1 MSCARYYPPPA
12 IAGRDFMLDT
22 LRRIIQEVNTAPDL
36 DQALGIIVQRV
47 RDSVGVD
54 VASVYLKDADN
65 GQYVLSATE
74 GLRKNAVGNVR
85 LNSKEGLVGMVGE
98 REEPVNLEDAP
109 SHPRYRFASETG
121 ENPYHAFLGVPIIQ
135 HGTVLGVLVVRQ
147 RQHRRFAE
155 EEEAFLVTL
164 AAQLAGAITH
174 AGASGDISHALQT
187 NEHVSAAL
195 KGVPGAPGVAT
206 GQALV
211 VYPPAN
217 LEAIPDRVITDIE
230 AEIKTFQAA
239 VNEVQDDIRDDANR
253 MSSIL
258 PAEELA
264 LFDALLLMLG
274 GDSLRGETIE
284 LIRAGNWA
292 PAALRETIR
301 QHVQVFESMEDSY
314 MRERASDIRDLGR
327 RILTRI
333 QRDRPVSRVFYAQ
346 TVLVGEEI
354 SVGQLAEV
362 PIESLAGI
370 VSVSGSSSSHVAILA
385 HAMGV
390 PAVMGVEDMPVGR
403 LEGQTIIADGYRGD
417 VFINPSELVRREFMR
432 LQTQESELT
441 KVLKHVSAQ
450 PSVTPDGVNIPLY
463 LNIGLVSSVENELH
477 DNGDGVGLYRTEIPF
492 LMQDRFPGEEL
503 QLRIY
508 RKALEAFAPR
518 PVTLRTLDVGGDKML
533 SYFPVKEDN
542 PFLGWRGIRISL
554 DHPEIFLTQIRAML
568 RASIGL
574 NNLTIMLPMIS
585 TVRELDLALVLINQA
600 HGELLEDG
608 EDVVRPPVGIMIE
621 VPSAVYQISAMAK
634 RVDFFSIGTN
644 DLTQYLL
651 AVDRNNAR
659 VAGLYQTLHPAVL
672 GAIRQVVEQAHA
684 LGKPVSVC
692 GEMAGDPAAVLALMG
707 LGVNSLSMSASNL
720 PRVKWV
726 IRSFTREEARDL
738 LQQAWLLEEPRA
750 IRELYNSVLE
760 QGGLGG
766 LVRAGN

>member
-1 MSCARYYPPPA
+1 
-12 IAGRDFMLDT
+12 MLDI
-22 LRRIIQEVNTAPDL
+22 LRRIIQEVNSAADL
-36 DQALGIIVQRV
+36 DQALDIIVQRV
-47 RDSVGVD
+47 RESVAVD
-54 VASVYLKDADN
+54 VASVYLKTPDSVE
-65 GQYVLSATE
+65 YVLSATE
-74 GLRKNAVGNVR
+74 GLRKDAVGHVR
-85 LNSKEGLVGMVGE
+85 FAASEGLVGMVGE

-109 SHPRYRFASETG
+109 SHPRYRFTSQTG

-164 AAQLAGAITH
+164 AAQLAGAISH
-174 AGASGDISHALQT
+174 AGASGDISHVLQAS
-187 NEHVSAAL
+187 EEVSVTL
-195 KGVPGAPGVAT
+195 KGLPGAPGVAI

-217 LEAIPDRVITDIE
+217 LEAIPDRPVTDAD
-230 AEIKTFQAA
+230 AEIENFRTA
-239 VNEVQDDIRDDANR
+239 VNAVQDDIRDYANR

-264 LFDALLLMLG
+264 LFDALLMMLG
-274 GDSLRGETIE
+274 GDSLIGETVE
-284 LIRAGNWA
+284 RIRAGNWA
-292 PAALRETIR
+292 PGALRETIGE
-301 QHVQVFESMEDSY
+301 HVRVFDSMEDSY

-327 RILTRI
+327 RILTHI
-333 QRDRPVSRVFYAQ
+333 QSDRPAIGTVYPG

-354 SVGQLAEV
+354 SVGQLAEI
-362 PIESLAGI
+362 PHESLAGI

-385 HAMGV
+385 QAMGV

-403 LEGQTIIADGYRGD
+403 LEGQAIIADGYRGD
-417 VFINPSELVRREFMR
+417 VFVNPSALVREEFRR
-432 LQTQESELT
+432 LQGEETQLT
-441 KVLKHVSAQ
+441 EVLQHVSRQ
-450 PSVTPDGVNIPLY
+450 PSVTPDGDNIPLY
-463 LNIGLVSSVENELH
+463 LNIGLVSGVENEVH

-492 LMQDRFPGEEL
+492 LMQDRFPGEEF
-503 QLRIY
+503 QLRTY

-518 PVTLRTLDVGGDKML
+518 PVTLRTLDIGGDKML
-533 SYFPVKEDN
+533 PYFPVMEDN

-554 DHPEIFLTQIRAML
+554 DHPEIFLTQIRAMM
-568 RASIGL
+568 RASVGL
-574 NNLTIMLPMIS
+574 DNLTIMLPMVS
-585 TVRELDLALVLINQA
+585 TVTELDNALVLINQA
-600 HGELLEDG
+600 QGELLEEG
-608 EDVVRPPVGIMIE
+608 EAVVRPPVGIMIE
-621 VPSAVYQISAMAK
+621 VPSAVYQIGAMAK

-651 AVDRNNAR
+651 AVDRNNSR

-672 GAIRQVVEQAHA
+672 GAVKQVIDQAHV

-726 IRSFTREEARDL
+726 IRSFTREEARNL
-738 LQQAWLLEEPRA
+738 LEQAWQLENPREV
-750 IRELYNSVLE
+750 RELYNSVLE

>member
-1 MSCARYYPPPA
+1 
-12 IAGRDFMLDT
+12 MLDI
-22 LRRIIQEVNTAPDL
+22 LRRIIQEVNSAPDL
-36 DQALGIIVQRV
+36 DQALNIIVQRV

-54 VASVYLKDADN
+54 VASVYLKDIEHE
-65 GQYVLSATE
+65 QYVLSATE
-74 GLRKNAVGNVR
+74 GLRKNAVGRVR
-85 LNSKEGLVGMVGE
+85 FGLGEGLVGMVGE
-98 REEPVNLEDAP
+98 REEPVNIEDAP

-135 HGTVLGVLVVRQ
+135 YGTVLGVLVVRQ
-147 RQHRRFAE
+147 REHRRFAE

-174 AGASGDISHALQT
+174 AGASGDISHALQASA
-187 NEHVSAAL
+187 EVSAIL
-195 KGVPGAPGVAT
+195 NGLPGAPGIAS

-217 LEAIPDRVITDIE
+217 LEAIPDRAVTDID
-230 AEIKTFQAA
+230 AEIESFRAA
-239 VNEVQDDIRDDANR
+239 VNAVQDDMRDYANR

-264 LFDALLLMLG
+264 LFDALLMMLG
-274 GDSLRGETIE
+274 GDSLMGETIE
-284 LIRAGNWA
+284 RIRAGNWA
-292 PAALRETIR
+292 AGALRETIG
-301 QHVQVFESMEDSY
+301 QHVRVFESMEDSY

-333 QRDRPVSRVFYAQ
+333 QSDVPGSNVFYPQ
-346 TVLVGEEI
+346 TILVGEEI
-354 SVGQLAEV
+354 SVGQLAEIPV
-362 PIESLAGI
+362 ENLAGI
-370 VSVSGSSSSHVAILA
+370 VSASGSSSSHVAILA

-390 PAVMGVEDMPVGR
+390 PAVMGVADMPVGR
-403 LEGQTIIADGYRGD
+403 LDGQMIIADGYRGD
-417 VFINPSELVRREFMR
+417 VFINPSELVRREYLR
-432 LQTQESELT
+432 LQTEETELT
-441 KVLKHVSAQ
+441 EVLKNISEQ

-463 LNIGLVSSVENELH
+463 LNIGLLSSVENEMH
-477 DNGDGVGLYRTEIPF
+477 ANGDGVGLYRTEIPF

-518 PVTLRTLDVGGDKML
+518 PVSLRTLDVGGDKSL
-533 SYFPVKEDN
+533 PYFPVTEDN

-568 RASIGL
+568 RASVGL
-574 NNLTIMLPMIS
+574 NNLTILLPMIS
-585 TVRELDLALVLINQA
+585 TVTELDQALLLINQA
-600 HGELLEDG
+600 QGELLEEG
-608 EDVVRPPVGIMIE
+608 EPVVRPPVGIMIE
-621 VPSAVYQISAMAK
+621 VPSAVYQVSAMAK

-651 AVDRNNAR
+651 AVDRNNTR

-672 GAIRQVVEQAHA
+672 GAIKQVIDQAHV

-726 IRSFTREEARDL
+726 IRSFTQDEARDL

-766 LVRAGN
+766 LIRPGN

>member
-1 MSCARYYPPPA
+1 
-12 IAGRDFMLDT
+12 MLEI
-22 LRRIIQEVNTAPDL
+22 LRRIIQEVNSAPDL
-36 DQALGIIVQRV
+36 DQALNIIVQRV
-47 RDSVGVD
+47 RESVGVD
-54 VASVYLKDADN
+54 VASVYLKDIEHE
-65 GQYVLSATE
+65 QYVLSATE
-74 GLRKNAVGNVR
+74 GLRKNAVGRVR
-85 LNSKEGLVGMVGE
+85 FDLGQGLVGMVGE
-98 REEPVNLEDAP
+98 REEPVNIEDAP

-135 HGTVLGVLVVRQ
+135 YGTVLGVLVVRQ
-147 RQHRRFAE
+147 REHRRFAE
-155 EEEAFLVTL
+155 QEEAFLVTL

-174 AGASGDISHALQT
+174 AGASGDISHALQASA
-187 NEHVSAAL
+187 EVSAIL
-195 KGVPGAPGVAT
+195 NGLPGAPGIAA

-211 VYPPAN
+211 VYPLAN
-217 LEAIPDRVITDIE
+217 LEVIPDRVITDID
-230 AEIKTFQAA
+230 AEIESFRAA
-239 VNEVQDDIRDDANR
+239 VNAVQDDMRDYANR
-253 MSSIL
+253 MSSVL

-264 LFDALLLMLG
+264 LFDALLMMLG
-274 GDSLRGETIE
+274 GDSLMGETIE
-284 LIRAGNWA
+284 RIRAGNWA
-292 PAALRETIR
+292 AGALRETIG
-301 QHVQVFESMEDSY
+301 QHVRVFESMEDSY

-333 QRDRPVSRVFYAQ
+333 QSDVPGNKVFYPQ
-346 TVLVGEEI
+346 TILVGEEI
-354 SVGQLAEV
+354 SVGQLAEI
-362 PIESLAGI
+362 PAENLAGI
-370 VSVSGSSSSHVAILA
+370 VSASGSSSSHVAILA

-390 PAVMGVEDMPVGR
+390 PAVMGVADMPVGR
-403 LEGQTIIADGYRGD
+403 LDGQMIIADGYRGD
-417 VFINPSELVRREFMR
+417 VFINPSELVRREYLR
-432 LQTQESELT
+432 LQTEETELT
-441 KVLKHVSAQ
+441 EVLKNISEQ

-463 LNIGLVSSVENELH
+463 LNIGLLSSVENELH
-477 DNGDGVGLYRTEIPF
+477 ANGDGVGLYRTEIPF

-518 PVTLRTLDVGGDKML
+518 PVSLRTLDVGGDKSL
-533 SYFPVKEDN
+533 PYFPVTEDN

-568 RASIGL
+568 RASVDL
-574 NNLTIMLPMIS
+574 NNLTILLPMIS
-585 TVRELDLALVLINQA
+585 TVTELDQALLLINQA
-600 HGELLEDG
+600 QGELLEEG
-608 EDVVRPPVGIMIE
+608 EPVVRPPVGIMIE
-621 VPSAVYQISAMAK
+621 VPSAVYQVSAMAK

-651 AVDRNNAR
+651 AVDRNNTR

-672 GAIRQVVEQAHA
+672 GAIKQVIDQAHV

-726 IRSFTREEARDL
+726 IRSFTQDEARDL

-766 LVRAGN
+766 LIRPGN

>member
-1 MSCARYYPPPA
+1 
-12 IAGRDFMLDT
+12 MLDI
-22 LRRIIQEVNTAPDL
+22 LRRIIQEVNSAPDL
-36 DQALGIIVQRV
+36 EQALNIIVQRV
-47 RDSVGVD
+47 RESVGVD
-54 VASVYLKDADN
+54 VASVYLKDIERE
-65 GQYVLSATE
+65 QYVLSATE
-74 GLRKNAVGNVR
+74 GLRKNAVGRVR
-85 LNSKEGLVGMVGE
+85 FGLGEGLVGMVGE
-98 REEPVNLEDAP
+98 REEPVNIEDAP

-135 HGTVLGVLVVRQ
+135 YGTVLGVLVVRQ
-147 RQHRRFAE
+147 REHRRFAE
-155 EEEAFLVTL
+155 DEEAFLVTL

-174 AGASGDISHALQT
+174 AGASGNISHALQAST
-187 NEHVSAAL
+187 DVSAIL
-195 KGVPGAPGVAT
+195 NGLPGAPGIAT

-217 LEAIPDRVITDIE
+217 LEVIPDRVITDID
-230 AEIKTFQAA
+230 AEIESFQNA
-239 VNEVQDDIRDDANR
+239 VNAVQDDMRDYANR

-264 LFDALLLMLG
+264 LFDALLMMLG
-274 GDSLRGETIE
+274 GDSLMGETIE
-284 LIRAGNWA
+284 RIRAGNWA
-292 PAALRETIR
+292 AGALRETIG
-301 QHVQVFESMEDSY
+301 QHVRVFESMDDSY

-333 QRDRPVSRVFYAQ
+333 QSDVPISNDFYPQ
-346 TVLVGEEI
+346 TILVGEEI
-354 SVGQLAEV
+354 SVGQLAEIPV
-362 PIESLAGI
+362 ENLAGI
-370 VSVSGSSSSHVAILA
+370 VSASGSSSSHVAILA

-390 PAVMGVEDMPVGR
+390 PAVMGVADMPVGR
-403 LEGQTIIADGYRGD
+403 LDGQMIIADGYRGD
-417 VFINPSELVRREFMR
+417 VFINPSELVRREYLR
-432 LQTQESELT
+432 LQTEETELT
-441 KVLKHVSAQ
+441 EVLKNISEQ

-463 LNIGLVSSVENELH
+463 LNIGLLSSVENEMH
-477 DNGDGVGLYRTEIPF
+477 ANGDGVGLYRTEIPF

-518 PVTLRTLDVGGDKML
+518 PVSLRTLDVGGDKSL
-533 SYFPVKEDN
+533 PYFPVTEDN

-568 RASIGL
+568 RASVGL
-574 NNLTIMLPMIS
+574 NNLTILLPMIS
-585 TVRELDLALVLINQA
+585 TVSELDQALLLINQA
-600 HGELLEDG
+600 QGELLEEG
-608 EDVVRPPVGIMIE
+608 EQVVRPPVGIMIE

-651 AVDRNNAR
+651 AVDRNNTR

-672 GAIRQVVEQAHA
+672 GAIKQVIDQAHV

-726 IRSFTREEARDL
+726 IRSFTRDEARDL

-766 LVRAGN
+766 LIRPGN

>member
-1 MSCARYYPPPA
+1 
-12 IAGRDFMLDT
+12 MLDT

-36 DQALGIIVQRV
+36 DQALDIIVRRV
-47 RDSVGVD
+47 RESVGVD

-65 GQYVLSATE
+65 GQFVLSATE
-74 GLRKNAVGNVR
+74 GLRKSAIGNVR
-85 LNSKEGLVGMVGE
+85 FNPGEGLVGMVAE
-98 REEPVNLEDAP
+98 REELVNIEDAP
-109 SHPRYRFASETG
+109 SHPRYLFASETG

-135 HGTVLGVLVVRQ
+135 HGTVLGVLVARQ
-147 RQHRRFAE
+147 REYRLFAE
-155 EEEAFLVTL
+155 DEEAFLVTL

-174 AGASGDISHALQT
+174 AGASGEISHMLQAS
-187 NEHVSAAL
+187 EGVSAVL
-195 KGVPGAPGVAT
+195 KGLPGAPGIAI

-211 VYPPAN
+211 AYPPAN
-217 LEAIPDRVITDIE
+217 LEAIPDRAVTDID
-230 AEIKTFQAA
+230 AEIESFQDA
-239 VNEVQDDIRDDANR
+239 VNSVQDDMRDYANR
-253 MSSIL
+253 MSSVL

-274 GDSLRGETIE
+274 GDSLIGETIE
-284 LIRAGNWA
+284 RIRAGNWA
-292 PAALRETIR
+292 PGALRETIG
-301 QHVQVFESMEDSY
+301 QHVRVFESMEDTY

-333 QRDRPVSRVFYAQ
+333 QSDIPSTSVFYPQ

-354 SVGQLAEV
+354 SVGQLAEIPV
-362 PIESLAGI
+362 EHLAGI
-370 VSVSGSSSSHVAILA
+370 VSARGSSSSHVAILA
-385 HAMGV
+385 HAMGI
-390 PAVMGVEDMPVGR
+390 PAVMGAGDMPVGR

-417 VFINPSELVRREFMR
+417 VFINPSELVCREFLR
-432 LQTQESELT
+432 LQTEETELT
-441 KVLKHVSAQ
+441 EVLKHIAAQ

-463 LNIGLVSSVENELH
+463 LNIGLVSSVENEVH
-477 DNGDGVGLYRTEIPF
+477 DIGDGVGLYRTEIPF
-492 LMQDRFPGEEL
+492 LMQDRFPGEEV
-503 QLRIY
+503 QTRIY
-508 RKALEAFAPR
+508 RKALEVFAPR

-568 RASIGL
+568 RASVGL
-574 NNLTIMLPMIS
+574 NNLTILLPMIS
-585 TVRELDLALVLINQA
+585 TVTELDLALLLINQA
-600 HGELLEDG
+600 HGELLEEG
-608 EDVVRPPVGIMIE
+608 EAVVRPPVGIMIE
-621 VPSAVYQISAMAK
+621 VPSAVYQVSAMAK
-634 RVDFFSIGTN
+634 RVDYFSIGTN

-672 GAIRQVVEQAHA
+672 GAIRQVIEQAHK

-726 IRSFTREEARDL
+726 IRSFTQDEARDL
-738 LQQAWLLEEPRA
+738 LEQAWLLEEPRA

-766 LVRAGN
+766 LIRPGN

>member
-1 MSCARYYPPPA
+1 
-12 IAGRDFMLDT
+12 MLDT
-22 LRRIIQEVNTAPDL
+22 LRRIIQEVNSAPDL
-36 DQALGIIVQRV
+36 EQALDIIVQRV
-47 RDSVGVD
+47 RESVRVD
-54 VASVYLKDADN
+54 VASVYLKDTDH

-85 LNSKEGLVGMVGE
+85 FGLGEGLVGMVGE
-98 REEPVNLEDAP
+98 REEPVNIEDAP

-135 HGTVLGVLVVRQ
+135 YGTVLGVLVVRQ
-147 RQHRRFAE
+147 REHRRFAE
-155 EEEAFLVTL
+155 DEEAFLVTL

-174 AGASGDISHALQT
+174 AGASGNISHALVASAG
-187 NEHVSAAL
+187 VSAVL
-195 KGVPGAPGVAT
+195 NGLPGAPGVAT
-206 GQALV
+206 GQARV

-217 LEAIPDRVITDIE
+217 LEVVPDRVITDIE
-230 AEIKTFQAA
+230 AEIESFQAA
-239 VNEVQDDIRDDANR
+239 VNAVQDDMRDYANR

-264 LFDALLLMLG
+264 LFDALLMMLG
-274 GDSLRGETIE
+274 GDSLMGETIE
-284 LIRAGNWA
+284 RIRAGNWA
-292 PAALRETIR
+292 PGALRETIG
-301 QHVQVFESMEDSY
+301 QHVRVFESMEDSY

-333 QRDRPVSRVFYAQ
+333 QSDVPASSVYYPQTILVS
-346 TVLVGEEI
+346 EEI
-354 SVGQLAEV
+354 SVGQLAEIPV
-362 PIESLAGI
+362 ENLAGI
-370 VSVSGSSSSHVAILA
+370 VSASGSNSSHVAILA

-390 PAVMGVEDMPVGR
+390 PAVMGVADMPVGR
-403 LEGQTIIADGYRGD
+403 LDGQMIIADGYRGD
-417 VFINPSELVRREFMR
+417 VFINPSELVRREYRR
-432 LQTQESELT
+432 LQTEETELT
-441 KVLKHVSAQ
+441 EVLTHVSGQ
-450 PSVTPDGVNIPLY
+450 PSVTPDGVSIPLY
-463 LNIGLVSSVENELH
+463 LNIGLLSSVENEVH

-518 PVTLRTLDVGGDKML
+518 PVSLRTLDVGGDKSL
-533 SYFPVKEDN
+533 PYFPVKEDN

-568 RASIGL
+568 RASVGL
-574 NNLTIMLPMIS
+574 NNLTILLPMIS
-585 TVRELDLALVLINQA
+585 TVTELDQALLLINQA
-600 HGELLEDG
+600 QGELLEEG
-608 EDVVRPPVGIMIE
+608 EQVVRPPVGIMIE

-651 AVDRNNAR
+651 AVDRNNTR

-672 GAIRQVVEQAHA
+672 GAIKQVIDEAHV

-720 PRVKWV
+720 ARVKWV
-726 IRSFTREEARDL
+726 IRSFTQDEARDL

-766 LVRAGN
+766 LIRPGN

>member
-1 MSCARYYPPPA
+1 
-12 IAGRDFMLDT
+12 MLEI
-22 LRRIIQEVNTAPDL
+22 LRRIIQEVNSAPDL
-36 DQALGIIVQRV
+36 DQALNIIVQRV
-47 RDSVGVD
+47 RESVGVD
-54 VASVYLKDADN
+54 VASVYLKDIEHE
-65 GQYVLSATE
+65 QYVLSATE
-74 GLRKNAVGNVR
+74 GLRKNAVGRVR
-85 LNSKEGLVGMVGE
+85 FDLGQGLVGMVGE
-98 REEPVNLEDAP
+98 REEPVNIEDAP

-135 HGTVLGVLVVRQ
+135 YGTVLGVLVVRQ
-147 RQHRRFAE
+147 REHRRFAE
-155 EEEAFLVTL
+155 QEEAFLVTL

-174 AGASGDISHALQT
+174 AGASGDISHALQASA
-187 NEHVSAAL
+187 EVSAIL
-195 KGVPGAPGVAT
+195 NGLPGSPGIAA

-217 LEAIPDRVITDIE
+217 LEVIPDRVITDIDT
-230 AEIKTFQAA
+230 EIESFRAA
-239 VNEVQDDIRDDANR
+239 VNAVQDDMRDYANR
-253 MSSIL
+253 MSSVL

-264 LFDALLLMLG
+264 LFDALLMMLG
-274 GDSLRGETIE
+274 GDSLMGETIE
-284 LIRAGNWA
+284 RIRAGNWA
-292 PAALRETIR
+292 AGALRETIG
-301 QHVQVFESMEDSY
+301 QHVRVFESMEDSY

-333 QRDRPVSRVFYAQ
+333 QSDVPGNKVFYPQ
-346 TVLVGEEI
+346 TILVGEEI
-354 SVGQLAEV
+354 SVGQLAEIPV
-362 PIESLAGI
+362 ENLAGI
-370 VSVSGSSSSHVAILA
+370 VSASGSSSSHVAILA

-390 PAVMGVEDMPVGR
+390 PAVMGVADMPVGR
-403 LEGQTIIADGYRGD
+403 LDGQMIIADGYRGD
-417 VFINPSELVRREFMR
+417 VFINPSELVRREYLR
-432 LQTQESELT
+432 LQTEETELT
-441 KVLKHVSAQ
+441 EVLKNISEQ

-463 LNIGLVSSVENELH
+463 LNIGLLSSVENELH
-477 DNGDGVGLYRTEIPF
+477 ANGDGVGLYRTEIPF

-518 PVTLRTLDVGGDKML
+518 PVSLRTLDVGGDKSL
-533 SYFPVKEDN
+533 PYFPVTEDN

-568 RASIGL
+568 RASVDL
-574 NNLTIMLPMIS
+574 NNLTILLPMVS
-585 TVRELDLALVLINQA
+585 TVTELDQALLLINQA
-600 HGELLEDG
+600 QGELLEEG
-608 EDVVRPPVGIMIE
+608 EPVVRPPVGIMIE

-651 AVDRNNAR
+651 AVDRNNTR

-672 GAIRQVVEQAHA
+672 GAIKQVIDQAHV

-726 IRSFTREEARDL
+726 IRSFTQDEARDL

-750 IRELYNSVLE
+750 IREMYNSVLE

-766 LVRAGN
+766 LIRPGN

>member
-1 MSCARYYPPPA
+1 
-12 IAGRDFMLDT
+12 MLDI
-22 LRRIIQEVNTAPDL
+22 LRRIIQEVNSAADL

-47 RDSVGVD
+47 RESVAVD
-54 VASVYLKDADN
+54 VASVYLKTADT
-65 GQYVLSATE
+65 GEFVLSATE
-74 GLRKNAVGNVR
+74 GLRKDAVGHVR
-85 LNSKEGLVGMVGE
+85 LAASEGLVGMVGE

-109 SHPRYRFASETG
+109 SHPRYRFTSGTG

-155 EEEAFLVTL
+155 DEEAFLVTL
-164 AAQLAGAITH
+164 AAQLAGAISH
-174 AGASGDISHALQT
+174 AGASGEISHVLQAS
-187 NEHVSAAL
+187 EGVSVTL
-195 KGVPGAPGVAT
+195 RGLPGAPGVAI

-217 LEAIPDRVITDIE
+217 LEAIPDRSVKDADTEIE
-230 AEIKTFQAA
+230 NFRVA
-239 VNEVQDDIRDDANR
+239 VTAVQDDIRDYANR

-274 GDSLRGETIE
+274 GDSLIGETVE
-284 LIRAGNWA
+284 RIRAGNWA
-292 PAALRETIR
+292 PGALRETIGE
-301 QHVQVFESMEDSY
+301 HVRVFESMEDSY

-327 RILTRI
+327 RILTHI
-333 QRDRPVSRVFYAQ
+333 QRDRPAIATAYPR

-354 SVGQLAEV
+354 SVGQLAEI
-362 PIESLAGI
+362 PHESLAGI

-385 HAMGV
+385 QAMGV

-403 LEGQTIIADGYRGD
+403 LEGQAIIADGYRGD
-417 VFINPSELVRREFMR
+417 VFVNPSELVREEFLR
-432 LQTQESELT
+432 LQTQESKLT
-441 KVLKHVSAQ
+441 EVLQHVSRQ

-463 LNIGLVSSVENELH
+463 LNIGLVSGIENEVH
-477 DNGDGVGLYRTEIPF
+477 ANGDGVGLYRTEIPF
-492 LMQDRFPGEEL
+492 LMQDRFPGEEF
-503 QLRIY
+503 QLRTY

-533 SYFPVKEDN
+533 PYFPVIEDN

-554 DHPEIFLTQIRAML
+554 DHPEIFLTQIRAMM
-568 RASIGL
+568 RASVGL
-574 NNLTIMLPMIS
+574 NNLTIMLPMVS
-585 TVRELDLALVLINQA
+585 TVTELDNALVLINQA
-600 HGELLEDG
+600 QGELLEEG
-608 EDVVRPPVGIMIE
+608 ELVVRPPVGIMIE
-621 VPSAVYQISAMAK
+621 VPSAIYQIGAMAK

-651 AVDRNNAR
+651 AVDRNNSR
-659 VAGLYQTLHPAVL
+659 VAGLYQSLHPAVL
-672 GAIRQVVEQAHA
+672 GAIKQVIDQAHI

-720 PRVKWV
+720 PRIKWV

-738 LQQAWLLEEPRA
+738 LEQAWQLESPRE
-750 IRELYNSVLE
+750 IRELYNAVLE

>member
-1 MSCARYYPPPA
+1 
-12 IAGRDFMLDT
+12 MLDT
-22 LRRIIQEVNTAPDL
+22 LRRIIQEVNAAPDL
-36 DQALGIIVQRV
+36 DQALDIIVQRV
-47 RDSVGVD
+47 RATVKVD
-54 VASVYLKDADN
+54 VASVYLIDAEH

-74 GLRKNAVGNVR
+74 GLRKDAVGNVR
-85 LNSKEGLVGMVGE
+85 IDLGEGLVGMVGE
-98 REEPVNLEDAP
+98 REEPVNIEDAP
-109 SHPRYRFASETG
+109 SHPRYRFISETG

-135 HGTVLGVLVVRQ
+135 HGTVLGVLIVRA
-147 RQHRRFAE
+147 RQMRCFAE
-155 EEEAFLVTL
+155 DEEAFLVTL

-174 AGASGDISHALQT
+174 AGASGDISNVLLASEEVSLAL
-187 NEHVSAAL
+187 VGL
-195 KGVPGAPGVAT
+195 PGAPGVAI
-206 GQALV
+206 GQASV

-217 LEAIPDRVITDIE
+217 LEAIPDRVISDIDT
-230 AEIKTFQAA
+230 EIDTFMAA
-239 VNEVQDDIRDDANR
+239 VNEVQDDIRDYANR

-274 GDSLRGETIE
+274 GDSLIGETVE
-284 LIRAGNWA
+284 RIRAGNWA
-292 PAALRETIR
+292 PGALRETISE
-301 QHVQVFESMEDSY
+301 HVRVFESMEDSY
-314 MRERASDIRDLGR
+314 MAERASDIRDLGC

-333 QRDRPVSRVFYAQ
+333 QSDRPGSGVVYAQ

-354 SVGQLAEV
+354 SIGQLAEI
-362 PIESLAGI
+362 PIDKLAGI
-370 VSVSGSSSSHVAILA
+370 VSVRGSSSSHVAILA
-385 HAMGV
+385 QAMGI

-403 LEGQTIIADGYRGD
+403 LEGQGIIADGYRGD
-417 VFINPSELVRREFMR
+417 VLINPTAVVRKEFLR
-432 LQTQESELT
+432 LQLEESELT
-441 KVLKHVSAQ
+441 EVLKNVSEQ
-450 PSVTPDGVNIPLY
+450 LSVTPDGINIPLY
-463 LNIGLVSSVENELH
+463 LNIGLLSGVENEIH
-477 DNGDGVGLYRTEIPF
+477 DTGDGVGLYRTEIPF
-492 LMQDRFPGEEL
+492 LMQDRFPGEDE

-518 PVTLRTLDVGGDKML
+518 PVTLRTLDVGGDKVL
-533 SYFPVKEDN
+533 PYFPVKEDN

-554 DHPEIFLTQIRAML
+554 DHPEIFLTQIRAMM
-568 RASIGL
+568 RASVGL

-585 TVRELDLALVLINQA
+585 TVTELDNALVLINQA
-600 HGELLEDG
+600 QGELLEEG
-608 EDVVRPPVGIMIE
+608 ESVVRPPVGIMIE
-621 VPSAVYQISAMAK
+621 VPSTLYQVGAMAK

-651 AVDRNNAR
+651 AVDRNNTR

-672 GAIRQVVEQAHA
+672 GAIRQVIEQAHA

-707 LGVNSLSMSASNL
+707 LGVNSLSMNASNL

-726 IRSFTREEARDL
+726 IRSFTRDEARDL
-738 LQQAWLLEEPRA
+738 LLQAWSLEEPRA

>member
-1 MSCARYYPPPA
+1 
-12 IAGRDFMLDT
+12 MLDT

-36 DQALGIIVQRV
+36 DQALDIIVRRV
-47 RDSVGVD
+47 RECVGVD

-65 GQYVLSATE
+65 GQFVLSATE
-74 GLRKNAVGNVR
+74 GLRKSAIGNVR
-85 LNSKEGLVGMVGE
+85 FNPGEGLVGMVAE
-98 REEPVNLEDAP
+98 REELVNIEDAP
-109 SHPRYRFASETG
+109 SHPRYLFASETG

-135 HGTVLGVLVVRQ
+135 HGTVLGVLVARQ
-147 RQHRRFAE
+147 REYRLFAE
-155 EEEAFLVTL
+155 DEEAFLVTL

-174 AGASGDISHALQT
+174 AGATGEISHMLQAS
-187 NEHVSAAL
+187 EGVSAVL
-195 KGVPGAPGVAT
+195 KGLPGAPGIAI

-211 VYPPAN
+211 AYPPAN
-217 LEAIPDRVITDIE
+217 LEAIPDRVVTDID
-230 AEIKTFQAA
+230 AEIESFQDA
-239 VNEVQDDIRDDANR
+239 VHSVQDDMRDYANR

-274 GDSLRGETIE
+274 GDSLIGETIE
-284 LIRAGNWA
+284 RIRAGNWA
-292 PAALRETIR
+292 PGALRDTIG
-301 QHVQVFESMEDSY
+301 QHVRVFESMEDTY

-333 QRDRPVSRVFYAQ
+333 QSDIPSTSVFYPQ

-354 SVGQLAEV
+354 SVGQLAEIPV
-362 PIESLAGI
+362 EHLAGI
-370 VSVSGSSSSHVAILA
+370 VSARGSSSSHVAILA
-385 HAMGV
+385 HAMGI
-390 PAVMGVEDMPVGR
+390 PAVMGAGDMPVGR

-417 VFINPSELVRREFMR
+417 VFINPSELVCREFLR
-432 LQTQESELT
+432 LQTEETELT
-441 KVLKHVSAQ
+441 EVLKHVAAQ

-463 LNIGLVSSVENELH
+463 LNIGLVSSVENEVH
-477 DNGDGVGLYRTEIPF
+477 DLGDGVGLYRTEIPF
-492 LMQDRFPGEEL
+492 LMQDRFPGEEV
-503 QLRIY
+503 QQRIY

-533 SYFPVKEDN
+533 PYFPVKEDN

-568 RASIGL
+568 RASVGL
-574 NNLTIMLPMIS
+574 NNLTILLPMIS
-585 TVRELDLALVLINQA
+585 TVTELDLALLLINQA
-600 HGELLEDG
+600 HGELLEEG
-608 EDVVRPPVGIMIE
+608 EAVVRPPVGIMIE
-621 VPSAVYQISAMAK
+621 VPSAVYQVSAMAK
-634 RVDFFSIGTN
+634 RVDYFSIGTN

-672 GAIRQVVEQAHA
+672 GAIRQVIEQAHK

-726 IRSFTREEARDL
+726 IRSFTQDEARDL
-738 LQQAWLLEEPRA
+738 LEQAWLLEEPRA

-766 LVRAGN
+766 LIRPGN

>member
-1 MSCARYYPPPA
+1 
-12 IAGRDFMLDT
+12 MLDI
-22 LRRIIQEVNTAPDL
+22 LRRIIQEVNSAPDL
-36 DQALGIIVQRV
+36 DQALNIIVQRV
-47 RDSVGVD
+47 RESVAVD
-54 VASVYLKDADN
+54 VASVYLKDIEHE
-65 GQYVLSATE
+65 QYVLSATE
-74 GLRKNAVGNVR
+74 GLRKNAVGHVR
-85 LNSKEGLVGMVGE
+85 FGLDQGLVGMVGE
-98 REEPVNLEDAP
+98 REEPVNIEDAP

-135 HGTVLGVLVVRQ
+135 YGTVLGVLVVRQ
-147 RQHRRFAE
+147 REHRRFAE

-174 AGASGDISHALQT
+174 AGASGDISHALQASA
-187 NEHVSAAL
+187 NVSAIL
-195 KGVPGAPGVAT
+195 NGLPGAPGIAT

-217 LEAIPDRVITDIE
+217 LEVIPDRVIKDID
-230 AEIKTFQAA
+230 AEIESFQSA
-239 VNEVQDDIRDDANR
+239 VSAVQDDMRDYANR

-264 LFDALLLMLG
+264 LFDALLMMLG
-274 GDSLRGETIE
+274 GDSLMGETIE
-284 LIRAGNWA
+284 RIRAGNWA
-292 PAALRETIR
+292 AGALRETIG
-301 QHVQVFESMEDSY
+301 QHVRVFESMEDSY

-333 QRDRPVSRVFYAQ
+333 QSDVPGSKLFYPQ
-346 TVLVGEEI
+346 TILVGEDI
-354 SVGQLAEV
+354 SVGQLAEIPV
-362 PIESLAGI
+362 ENLAGI
-370 VSVSGSSSSHVAILA
+370 VSASGSSSSHVAILA

-390 PAVMGVEDMPVGR
+390 PAVMGVADMPVGR
-403 LEGQTIIADGYRGD
+403 LDGQMIIADGYRGD
-417 VFINPSELVRREFMR
+417 VFINPSELVRREYQR
-432 LQTQESELT
+432 LQAEETELT
-441 KVLKHVSAQ
+441 EVLKHVSGQ
-450 PSVTPDGVNIPLY
+450 PSVTPDGVSIPLY
-463 LNIGLVSSVENELH
+463 LNIGLLSSVESEVH

-518 PVTLRTLDVGGDKML
+518 PVSLRTLDVGGDKSL
-533 SYFPVKEDN
+533 SYFPVIEDN

-568 RASIGL
+568 RASVGL
-574 NNLTIMLPMIS
+574 NNLTILLPMIS
-585 TVRELDLALVLINQA
+585 TVTELDHALLLINQA
-600 HGELLEDG
+600 QGELLEEG
-608 EDVVRPPVGIMIE
+608 EPVVRPPVGIMIE
-621 VPSAVYQISAMAK
+621 VPSAVYQVSAMAK

-651 AVDRNNAR
+651 AVDRNNTR

-672 GAIRQVVEQAHA
+672 GAIKQVIEQAHV

-726 IRSFTREEARDL
+726 IRSFTQDEARDL

-766 LVRAGN
+766 LIRPGN